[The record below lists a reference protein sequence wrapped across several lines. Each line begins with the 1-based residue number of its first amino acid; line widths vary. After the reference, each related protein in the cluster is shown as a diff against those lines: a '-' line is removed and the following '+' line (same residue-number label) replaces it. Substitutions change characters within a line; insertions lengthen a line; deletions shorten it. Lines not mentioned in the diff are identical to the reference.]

1 MDTLYAI
8 TWKYSDNSAS
18 GVVRVYETRHERLL
32 CLLHHWLYRRWW
44 PQKCQCGRRWKH
56 EETDECLPF

>member
-18 GVVRVYETRHERLL
+18 GVIRVYESKEVADRDAEMLAEHSDGTRQFQVTPVP
-32 CLLHHWLYRRWW
+32 YID
-44 PQKCQCGRRWKH
+44 G
-56 EETDECLPF
+56 